1 MQMFVNPHDPSTF
14 SSLWHFITDHLTTD
28 KLCVF
33 CCPLPSLPS
42 AYIIDMAGDKTL
54 NVPAG
59 ERSTDQELSILTE
72 IGQILSSSLDLRSS
86 FGQVMQIISDKL
98 SMRRGALV
106 MLDESTGRL
115 RTEAAIGM
123 TPEEMER
130 GKYAVGEGI
139 TGSVVANGRAR
150 VIPDVRNDPDFL
162 NRTGRVSAETPEP
175 ISFICVPIK
184 IEGRTAGAL
193 SVDKAITDEDRLRS
207 DAKFLDITA
216 AFLAQAIQINRM
228 VLRQKE
234 ELLEENAQLRA
245 QVRDRY
251 RFENI
256 IGDSPAMHDV
266 FAVVGQVANSRA
278 TVLIL
283 GETGTGKEMIAKAIH
298 YNSPRRDKP
307 FVRVNCGAMTT
318 TLLESELFGHVKGSF
333 TGAIRDKMGRFEAAD
348 SGTIFLDEI
357 GTMEPQLQ
365 VKLLRV
371 LQEREFERVGDTQT
385 MKVDVRVIAAT
396 NADLQEEVAKGA
408 FREDLYYR
416 LNVVN
421 IYLPP
426 LRNRRE
432 DIPRLIDHFLD
443 KYNAINDRKLRR
455 ISRDMLNV
463 LLRYPWPG
471 NVRELENAIERAVV
485 LSRDEDFTEDLLPLN
500 VRMFAAQRRTNQS
513 SESIEQLT
521 RRLADQAISDY
532 EMREGEIYQLVIDQI
547 EHALIDKA
555 LNKCGNVKTKAAD
568 FLGINRNTLNKKVK
582 ELGIEAVELIGMDRV
597 HLTVEDILYGYS
609 LQDDATVPN
618 LKKVYSR
625 CSRPLAR
632 SQNHINGRKHQEST
646 GRLIL
651 V

>member
-1 MQMFVNPHDPSTF
+1 
-14 SSLWHFITDHLTTD
+14 
-28 KLCVF
+28 
-33 CCPLPSLPS
+33 
-42 AYIIDMAGDKTL
+42 MAVDTPL
-54 NVPAG
+54 NVPAND
-59 ERSTDQELSILTE
+59 RATDQELSILTE
-72 IGQILSSSLDLRSS
+72 IGQILSASLDLRAS

-106 MLDESTGRL
+106 LLEESTGRL
-115 RTEAAIGM
+115 RTEAAIGL
-123 TPEEMER
+123 TSEEMER

-139 TGSVVANGRAR
+139 TGGVVATGRAR
-150 VIPDVRNDPDFL
+150 IISDVRKDPDFL
-162 NRTGRVSAETPEP
+162 NRTGRLSSDASEAF
-175 ISFICVPIK
+175 SFICVPIK
-184 IEGRTAGAL
+184 IEGRTAGVL
-193 SVDKAITDEDRLRS
+193 SVDKAISTEEQLRS

-216 AFLAQAIQINRM
+216 AFLALAIQINRM
-228 VLRQKE
+228 VMRQKE

-251 RFENI
+251 RFENV

-298 YNSPRRDKP
+298 YNSPRKDKA
-307 FVRVNCGAMTT
+307 FIRVNCGAMTT

-333 TGAIRDKMGRFEAAD
+333 TGAVRDKIGRFEAAD
-348 SGTIFLDEI
+348 GGTIFLDEI
-357 GTMEPQLQ
+357 GTMEALLQ

-371 LQEREFERVGDTQT
+371 LQEREFERVGDNQT
-385 MKVDVRVIAAT
+385 VKVDVRVIAAT

-432 DIPRLIDHFLD
+432 DIPRLIDYFLD
-443 KYNAINDRKLRR
+443 KYNAMNDRKLRR

-532 EMREGEIYQLVIDQI
+532 EMREGEIYQLVIDQM

-555 LNKCGNVKTKAAD
+555 LAKCGNVKTKAAD

-582 ELGIEAVELIGMDRV
+582 DLGIEAVE
-597 HLTVEDILYGYS
+597 
-609 LQDDATVPN
+609 
-618 LKKVYSR
+618 
-625 CSRPLAR
+625 
-632 SQNHINGRKHQEST
+632 
-646 GRLIL
+646 
-651 V
+651 

>member
-1 MQMFVNPHDPSTF
+1 M
-14 SSLWHFITDHLTTD
+14 
-28 KLCVF
+28 
-33 CCPLPSLPS
+33 
-42 AYIIDMAGDKTL
+42 DMAAEAT
-54 NVPAG
+54 PTIAAF
-59 ERSTDQELSILTE
+59 ERTTDQEISILTD
-72 IGQILSSSLDLRSS
+72 IGQLFSSTLELRDV
-86 FGQVMQIISDKL
+86 FGRMMQIISDKL
-98 SMRRGALV
+98 NMRRGTLV
-106 MLDESTGRL
+106 LLDESVGRL
-115 RTEAAIGM
+115 RTEAAVGM

-139 TGSVVANGRAR
+139 TGSVVATGRPR
-150 VIPDVRNDPDFL
+150 VIPDLRHEPDFL
-162 NRTGRVSAETPEP
+162 NRTGRLSAYVNEP
-175 ISFICVPIK
+175 VSFICVPIK
-184 IEGRTAGAL
+184 IEGRTSGAL
-193 SVDKAITDEDRLRS
+193 SVDKPFTSEEQLAS
-207 DAKFLDITA
+207 DAKFLDIIA

-278 TVLIL
+278 TVLLL

-298 YNSPRRDKP
+298 YNSPRKDKP
-307 FVRVNCGAMTT
+307 FVRVNCGAMTS

-348 SGTIFLDEI
+348 GGTIFLDEI
-357 GTMEPQLQ
+357 GTLEPQLQ

-371 LQEREFERVGDTQT
+371 LQEREFERVGETQT
-385 MKVDVRVIAAT
+385 TKVDVRVIAAT
-396 NADLQEEVAKGA
+396 NVDLQEEVAKEN
-408 FREDLYYR
+408 FREDLFYR
-416 LNVVN
+416 LNVVS

-432 DIPRLIDHFLD
+432 DIPRLIDYFLD
-443 KYNAINDRKLRR
+443 KYNNVNSRKLRR

-463 LLRYPWPG
+463 MLRYAWPG

-485 LSRDEDFTEDLLPLN
+485 LSRDEDFTEDLLPLS

-513 SESIEQLT
+513 SESIETLT
-521 RRLADQAISDY
+521 KRLADQAISDY
-532 EMREGEIYQLVIDQI
+532 EMREGEIYALVIDQI

-555 LNKCGNVKTKAAD
+555 LSRCGGVKTKAAD

-582 ELGIEAVELIGMDRV
+582 ELGIEAVE
-597 HLTVEDILYGYS
+597 
-609 LQDDATVPN
+609 
-618 LKKVYSR
+618 
-625 CSRPLAR
+625 
-632 SQNHINGRKHQEST
+632 
-646 GRLIL
+646 
-651 V
+651 